1 MKCSKNNSYSKHSC
15 KTFLC
20 MTYMKQLLYF
30 LVGYLCQSFSLFA
43 HASCIINKSHMVVAY
58 VSVLGEE
65 NK

>member
-43 HASCIINKSHMVVAY
+43 HALCIMSKSYMVVAY

>member
-1 MKCSKNNSYSKHSC
+1 
-15 KTFLC
+15 

-43 HASCIINKSHMVVAY
+43 HALCIMSKSHMVVAY